1 MRRAIALMAA
11 IAVAPAATVAVA
23 VTTSD
28 AVAASAYYVAPN
40 GNDSAA
46 GTQAAPWASIA
57 HAQAV
62 ARPGDTVYF
71 RGGTYAYTRANSSC
85 ASQTAKVDAITL
97 NKASSGATRPANLVV
112 NGSTVQTAS
121 FETTG
126 AWTTWSTK
134 VLTVSLNAGS
144 NTIRLDPTT
153 AAGLPN
159 IDHLVVN
166 G

>member
-1 MRRAIALMAA
+1 VGAY
-11 IAVAPAATVAVA
+11 VQFT
-23 VTTSD
+23 VTTST
-28 AVAASAYYVAPN
+28 AGSATLGIRFAN
-40 GNDSAA
+40 G
-46 GTQAAPWASIA
+46 
-57 HAQAV
+57 
-62 ARPGDTVYF
+62 
-71 RGGTYAYTRANSSC
+71 
-85 ASQTAKVDAITL
+85 
-97 NKASSGATRPANLVV
+97 ASSGAARPANLIV

-159 IDHLVVN
+159 IDHLDVN